1 MIVYAVILR
10 IIVKY
15 IERLYGFFP
24 NSFSIFNRIDY
35 ICKQKFVKKLFPKSE
50 STMKKAAILF
60 FASVAILSVALSSC
74 SKDSN
79 SNDIIGIW
87 NTEKILV
94 RNGDEWTGAP
104 EQIIQSVGLTW
115 EFSHRHVKIGGQYS
129 LKYDIHENIIE
140 LDNGTSLR
148 IISFKEN
155 NMQLGTPVSEPTIQ
169 IMLSKTG
176 K

>member
-1 MIVYAVILR
+1 
-10 IIVKY
+10 
-15 IERLYGFFP
+15 
-24 NSFSIFNRIDY
+24 
-35 ICKQKFVKKLFPKSE
+35 
-50 STMKKAAILF
+50 MKKTTIFLFASAAILL
-60 FASVAILSVALSSC
+60 VTLSAC
-74 SKDSN
+74 SKDN
-79 SNDIIGIW
+79 NPNDIIGIW

>member
-79 SNDIIGIW
+79 SNDILGAW

-94 RNGDEWTGAP
+94 KNGDEWVGAP
-104 EQIIQSVGLTW
+104 EQMLQNIGLTW
-115 EFSHRHVKIGGQYS
+115 EFSQKYVKIGGQYS
-129 LKYDIHENIIE
+129 LKYSVHENIID
-140 LDNGTSLR
+140 LDNGTSFR
-148 IISFKEN
+148 IISITEY
-155 NMQLGTPVSEPTIQ
+155 NMQLGTPVNEPTIQ
-169 IMLSKTG
+169 IMLSKAG